1 MFSLLGK
8 ERTSG
13 EKSLLSVH
21 LNIVLKRSFLC
32 DRLKSSSGMKFN
44 YRYSL
49 FRNENRNKERKDLLQ
64 KLATLTYHIIK
75 FLSHTHTHT
84 LVLVFYVSFNTTLS
98 SFI

>member
-64 KLATLTYHIIK
+64 KLAILTYHIIK
-75 FLSHTHTHT
+75 FLSHTHT

>member
-32 DRLKSSSGMKFN
+32 DRLKKQ
-44 YRYSL
+44 L
-49 FRNENRNKERKDLLQ
+49 RNE
-64 KLATLTYHIIK
+64 I
-75 FLSHTHTHT
+75 
-84 LVLVFYVSFNTTLS
+84 
-98 SFI
+98 